1 MSGRRWRKVLV
12 VASAAV
18 ATIGIGAPAS
28 ASPKPKPTTATVIG
42 PVVIDR
48 HDPTVGYMTAIYRC
62 YGQGTLWV
70 SVKQVG
76 DRSKDPALKEEG
88 SSELAV
94 TSGGAWSMSHRNDVD
109 CDGRLHV
116 QRFTVDQVETSEFGV
131 PLLPLERGWGYA
143 QFCLFD
149 DNYPANPDNP
159 EDPNSAPFSDM
170 TFHRVL

>member
-1 MSGRRWRKVLV
+1 MSGKRWRKVLV

-28 ASPKPKPTTATVIG
+28 AAPKPKPTTATVIG

-48 HDPTVGYMTAIYRC
+48 HDPTVGYVKANYRC
-62 YGQGTLWV
+62 YGQGSLWV

-76 DRSKDPALKEEG
+76 DRSKDPALKEEE
-88 SSELAV
+88 SSEIAI
-94 TSGGAWSMSHRNDVD
+94 TSGGAWSMSHRNEVN

-131 PLLPLERGWGYA
+131 PLSPLERGFGWV

-149 DNYPANPDNP
+149 DNYPIPPENP
-159 EDPNSAPFSDM
+159 ETGIPLINDG
-170 TFHRVL
+170 FHRVI

>member
-1 MSGRRWRKVLV
+1 MRGKRWKKLV
-12 VASAAV
+12 VVVSAAV
-18 ATIGIGAPAS
+18 ATIGVAAPAD
-28 ASPKPKPTTATVIG
+28 AARKPPPTTATVIG

-48 HDPTVGYMTAIYRC
+48 HDPTVGYLFAVYRC
-62 YGQGTLWV
+62 YGEGTLWV

-76 DRSKDPALKEEG
+76 DRSKDPGLKEEG

-94 TSGGAWSMSHRNDVD
+94 TSGGAWSMSHRNGVN

-131 PLLPLERGWGYA
+131 PLSPLERGFGWV

-149 DNYPANPDNP
+149 DNFPIPPENP
-159 EDPNSAPFSDM
+159 ETGMPFINDG
-170 TFHRVL
+170 FHAVL